1 MKHVDLKN
9 KNVFLSGATG
19 DIGSE
24 IAIKLA
30 EEKCNLIINAR
41 DEKKL
46 KTLSNKLSDGNQV
59 SIVPGDISDIKGL
72 SKIITE
78 VKKIANVDILVNSAG
93 IFPNLELK
101 NTSDEELQKTIN
113 VNLIAP
119 FIFMREFSK
128 EMIDNNWGR
137 IINIGSSSSYSG
149 FKNTSAY
156 CATKHAILGLSRSIH
171 DELKEYNVRTY
182 CISPSSAQSKMG
194 EKSVDQDFSTFLDP
208 KDIADFISYAISFD
222 SNLMIEE
229 ILLKRLYTK

>member
-1 MKHVDLKN
+1 MI
-9 KNVFLSGATG
+9 FE
-19 DIGSE
+19 ISE
-24 IAIKLA
+24 ILKLD
-30 EEKCNLIINAR
+30 LIAFLLI
-41 DEKKL
+41 L
-46 KTLSNKLSDGNQV
+46 LP
-59 SIVPGDISDIKGL
+59 II
-72 SKIITE
+72 IITNAE
-78 VKKIANVDILVNSAG
+78 TGIAA
-93 IFPNLELK
+93 
-101 NTSDEELQKTIN
+101 KTIN